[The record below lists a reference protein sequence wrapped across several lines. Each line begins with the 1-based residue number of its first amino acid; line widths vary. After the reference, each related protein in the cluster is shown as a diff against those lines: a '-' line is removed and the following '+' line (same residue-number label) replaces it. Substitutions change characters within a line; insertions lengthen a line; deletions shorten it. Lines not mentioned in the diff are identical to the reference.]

1 MLLWSSAIFC
11 FLLGLA
17 APATQLLSR
26 FLSLLSQNEETL
38 LRALENE
45 LSDLQMQFE
54 TGVLPAEETW
64 KRLREYRAPWGPLC
78 ADSLIEIRRS
88 GGALLPTLK
97 RLLTLVRSHLE
108 LLQNARA
115 KSAQA
120 LAQAGT
126 GFVLIPGMGVLLYHL
141 LPGMEGRLL
150 AWVLAVGFALLGV
163 GLGGFWILALA
174 ENARWGGLRRD
185 RRTWPLECMIAGERM
200 ISLLKTGNPPDIA
213 WHRASEDAVARVP
226 QLREVFSASVWTPSE
241 KKSGSLKETHLF
253 HDWAQAIRAGVK
265 ASVIEGRP
273 CQERVEQILSSFRAS
288 WRDQVERE
296 LGLVATRALKPLF
309 ICVAP
314 SVLFLFAI
322 AFFWAWESA
331 LGGGF

>member
-1 MLLWSSAIFC
+1 MLLWSLSIFC
-11 FLLGLA
+11 FFLAVLTPGLR
-17 APATQLLSR
+17 LFER
-26 FLSLLSQNEETL
+26 FLFLISQSEEKF

-45 LSDLQMQFE
+45 LTDLQLQLE
-54 TGVLPAEETW
+54 TGILPPEQTW

-78 ADSLIEIRRS
+78 ADSLTEIRRS
-88 GGALLPTLK
+88 GGALIPTLK
-97 RLLTLVRSHLE
+97 RLLALVRSHLE
-108 LLQNARA
+108 LLRNARA

-126 GFVLIPGMGVLLYHL
+126 GFVLIPSVGLLLYHL
-141 LPGMEGRLL
+141 LPGMEGRALS
-150 AWVLAVGFALLGV
+150 WAVAMVAALFGV
-163 GLGGFWILALA
+163 SLGGFWVLALA
-174 ENARWGGLRRD
+174 ENARWGGLSRD
-185 RRTWPLECMIAGERM
+185 RRAWPLECMIAGERM

-213 WHRASEDAVARVP
+213 WSRACEDSILREP
-226 QLREVFSASVWTPSE
+226 RLREVFSSSVWSPDARGEASA
-241 KKSGSLKETHLF
+241 SPVSLF
-253 HDWAQAIRAGVK
+253 YDWAQSIRAGVK

-273 CQERVEQILSSFRAS
+273 CQDRVEHLLASFRSS

-314 SVLFLFAI
+314 SVLFLFAV

-331 LGGGF
+331 MEGGF